1 MFINKKWGENMTDK
15 QKEVLAKLGEVIIRL
30 NDEQLDGLLKYGSG
44 MVIMA
49 DIMEKKEIDEAIK
62 EVG

>member
-1 MFINKKWGENMTDK
+1 MTDK
-15 QKEVLAKLGEVIIRL
+15 QKEVLTKLGEVIIRL
-30 NDEQLDGLLKYGSG
+30 NDEQLDGLLKYGNG

-62 EVG
+62 EVS